1 MRRKP
6 PSPAPAAGQPG
17 EGPVV
22 GLRIIGGTLRG
33 RRLQYSGDLRTRP
46 MKDRVREAVFN
57 LLGPGVKGSHAID
70 LFAGTGALGLEAI
83 SRGAVRATL
92 IERHLPTTRLIEQ
105 NAAALGVRGQVEV
118 VFGDAFT
125 WVRRWLAGGGRE
137 SIADTTNHLDQRQPQ
152 LTPDPRQPW
161 TIFCSPPYDFYAARQ
176 ADMLA
181 MLGRLVESG
190 PPGSLFAVE
199 ADERFDFRQLPQ
211 AGQWDLR
218 TYLPAVVGILR
229 KA

>member
-1 MRRKP
+1 MKRKLPRPAHP
-6 PSPAPAAGQPG
+6 PGQPD

-83 SRGAVRATL
+83 SRGAARATM

-105 NAAALGVRGQVEV
+105 NAAALGVSSQVEV
-118 VFGDAFT
+118 VFADAFI
-125 WVRRWLAGGGRE
+125 WVKRWLAG
-137 SIADTTNHLDQRQPQ
+137 SAAVADGAS
-152 LTPDPRQPW
+152 PW
-161 TIFCSPPYDFYAARQ
+161 TTFCSPPYDFYESRQ
-176 ADMLA
+176 ADMLT
-181 MLGRLVESG
+181 MLQRLVEAA
-190 PPGSLFAVE
+190 PPDSLFAVE
-199 ADERFDFRQLPQ
+199 ADERFDFTQLPLH
-211 AGQWDLR
+211 GQWEVR

-229 KA
+229 K